1 MKYLI
6 FLCAIG
12 LAIGQMSSESYSVP
26 THVLDGGGTSSSSTS
41 YRLLNALGQPTPIG
55 VAQSTS
61 YMGYLGYIYT
71 IPMEEPEYQC
81 GDVNGSGSVT
91 TGDGYHTLNHLGD
104 PISFPIV
111 SCWAANVNGD
121 GNLTSADGFH
131 LLNHFGD
138 PITFPLNCAPC
149 TEYGVPGG
157 RILRPEMIEGRQ
169 GTD

>member
-1 MKYLI
+1 
-6 FLCAIG
+6 
-12 LAIGQMSSESYSVP
+12 MSSTSYNVP

-71 IPMEEPEYQC
+71 IPMEEPEYLC

-91 TGDGYHTLNHLGD
+91 SADGFHTLNHLGD
-104 PISFPIV
+104 PITFPIV
-111 SCWAANVNGD
+111 SCWSANVNGD

-131 LLNHFGD
+131 LLNYFGD
-138 PITFPLNCAPC
+138 PGSFPLTCAPC
-149 TEYGVPGG
+149 TGY
-157 RILRPEMIEGRQ
+157 RIIGERTLKPEAIEGRR